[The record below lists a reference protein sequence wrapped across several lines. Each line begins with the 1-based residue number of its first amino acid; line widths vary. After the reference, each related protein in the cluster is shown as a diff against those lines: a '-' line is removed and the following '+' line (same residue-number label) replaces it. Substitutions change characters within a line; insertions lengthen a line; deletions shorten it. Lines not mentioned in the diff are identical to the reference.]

1 MLDRFVRLTDN
12 GWHPIPVLGGTK
24 QPGFR
29 GWTKHCRE
37 PMTTTRYRQLEGGG
51 KGGSLGIAC
60 RLVIAVDIDVTDEIL
75 AKSVQELA
83 QLMLGVTGLI
93 RIGKS
98 PKRIMVYR
106 TAEPVNLPPFIGAN
120 SHRVEFLADG
130 RQFVAFGKHPET
142 GQDYRWIGDDGSP
155 EDTPVDQLPIVT
167 RAQLDYFRAALKAI
181 LGEPARKGPARASAH
196 DNRSNPIQRDPAT
209 GQVIDGRDQYAFE
222 VVRHVVNEACRA
234 GHFREQ
240 AAIVRRGWAE
250 FSNGADLA
258 RPREVDDKPWEP
270 RHIAAKVRARL
281 LDMSSNR
288 IKPFRKSKGGEW
300 TAARKAR
307 YVELV
312 ARDGAA
318 VGTVK
323 VLRVLMDDMNRD
335 GRDQCYPSIK
345 RVAELAGVSEA
356 TVHRAYRWL
365 EERRYMTMKGVN
377 HRTRTPYRVFDL
389 LLVEDIGRPA
399 ARHVVKVPEAA
410 EIITADGVTLSSN
423 DTQNHKHGGI
433 ALSAANDNHTSTQQ
447 RDSRISGRPHERSDG
462 SSGNRS

>member
-12 GWHPIPVLGGTK
+12 GWHPIPVLGGKK

-83 QLMLGVTGLI
+83 QVMLGVTGLI

-106 TAEPVNLPPFIGAN
+106 TAEPANLPPFIGAN

-196 DNRSNPIQRDPAT
+196 DNQSNPIQRDPAT

-240 AAIVRRGWAE
+240 AAIVRRAWAE

-258 RPREVDDKPWEP
+258 RPREADDKPWEP

-312 ARDGAA
+312 ALDGAA

-365 EERRYMTMKGVN
+365 EERRYMTTKGVN

-410 EIITADGVTLSSN
+410 EIITANGVTLSSN

-433 ALSAANDNHTSTQQ
+433 APSAANDNHTSTQQ